1 MEKGVRQKAY
11 LASHVLR
18 TISAQSPITYH
29 QSPKIMFTI
38 DIQQRQYKTYI
49 LSDKTA
55 GTQIEVVPERG
66 GIITS
71 WLVQGQEIFYMD
83 AERFTHADLSVR

>member
-1 MEKGVRQKAY
+1 
-11 LASHVLR
+11 
-18 TISAQSPITYH
+18 
-29 QSPKIMFTI
+29 MFTI
-38 DIQQRQYKTYI
+38 DIQQKQYKTYI

-83 AERFTHADLSVR
+83 SERFTHPDLSVRGGNPILFPLCGNLPD

>member
-1 MEKGVRQKAY
+1 
-11 LASHVLR
+11 
-18 TISAQSPITYH
+18 
-29 QSPKIMFTI
+29 MFTI

-83 AERFTHADLSVR
+83 AERFTH